1 MLPPTVRSI
10 RFRIAAPTAL
20 LVLVLLT
27 LLSYLLVDSVQVRL
41 LSQVDADLTN
51 GAHYVEQ
58 QLGHKDALPTVGPKG
73 TFGQFLLANGKLL
86 GESADLK
93 GSPALIDVLPVGTDP
108 VLSTITTRQFGE
120 LRVLAVR
127 LGGPLAPILVE
138 AQQINQ
144 INDATRSLTVRVAI
158 GTPLLALAFGV
169 LTWFVVGRAMKPVES
184 TRLAVAGIVD
194 LESGERVENPRTG
207 DELES
212 LVSTMNLLLDR
223 LQVSVEHEQRF
234 ISDASHE
241 LRSPIAAV
249 RAILESGDPSVAG
262 SWDSKLAALGAL
274 QRLQDLADQLL
285 VLDRTA
291 ESRREI
297 LRQPVDVDEWVFAV
311 AEQLRGTTNL
321 TIDTTSVSGGQVLAT
336 EVDVIRIVDNLMA
349 NAARYAQRTVKLS
362 LVEQDGWVRFEVT
375 DDGPGIP
382 AEKQMEIFERFT
394 RLDTDRGQNTGG
406 AGLGLAIV
414 RDLID
419 RYRGSVEVTSQNG
432 SGATFVVMLPSSRA
446 SA

>member
-1 MLPPTVRSI
+1 
-10 RFRIAAPTAL
+10 
-20 LVLVLLT
+20 
-27 LLSYLLVDSVQVRL
+27 
-41 LSQVDADLTN
+41 
-51 GAHYVEQ
+51 
-58 QLGHKDALPTVGPKG
+58 
-73 TFGQFLLANGKLL
+73 
-86 GESADLK
+86 
-93 GSPALIDVLPVGTDP
+93 VGTDP

-223 LQVSVEHEQRF
+223 LQVSVEREQRF